1 MHVSEN
7 FDWRR
12 SLDLRKRDFK
22 PLLNGFQNLLISLR
36 AYERNRNTLGSET
49 PCTANTMKV
58 GVSIAWKIIVNSQ
71 VDTLD
76 IDTTTKDVSGY
87 ADALIEFL
95 ELLVP
100 LDSGR

>member
-1 MHVSEN
+1 MLVSDN
-7 FDWRR
+7 FERRR
-12 SLDLRKRDFK
+12 SSDLRKRDLK
-22 PLLNGFQNLLISLR
+22 PLLNGFQNLLIGLR
-36 AYERNRNTLGSET
+36 AHERNRNTLGSET
-49 PCTANTMKV
+49 PGTTNTMKV
-58 GVSIAWKIIVNSQ
+58 GVSIAWKIIVDSQ